1 MVRILLLV
9 ALLSTASQA
18 WAEDT
23 RFSTLLAAKFQ
34 SKACTNCHDFF
45 EKSRNGRAFGTHKGR
60 TPAECTD
67 CHDSST
73 TGFKDEDEW
82 FARSGLFTSAMDSKK
97 TCQAVMTAQQA
108 QFKSKSLLARQLE
121 KHLLEDPRVLW
132 AIDGA
137 TPQSG
142 QLPEGKRATGLV
154 AGGFAEWKTQ
164 VLAWIKGGMTC
175 D

>member
-1 MVRILLLV
+1 MLRSVLVLWLLFI
-9 ALLSTASQA
+9 ASLA

-23 RFSTLLAAKFQ
+23 RFSTLLASKFQ
-34 SKACTNCHDFF
+34 SMACTNCHDFF
-45 EKSRNGRAFGTHKGR
+45 EKSRKGRAFGTHKGR

-82 FARSGLFTSAMDSKK
+82 FARSGLFTSGMSSQK
-97 TCQAVMTAQQA
+97 TCQAVMAAQQA

-121 KHLLEDPRVLW
+121 KHLLEDPRVQW
-132 AIDGA
+132 AIEGA

-154 AGGFAEWKTQ
+154 PGGVAEWKAH